1 MAEKMLKQQAAPPL
15 LSVSV
20 EKKKKQAR
28 VAPPPFPSA
37 WLVSLWAF
45 FNTGIIAAAFAM
57 DFLFSSYNAYS
68 KLPSWLMQHVELTE
82 AADAMASAVVLGHIW
97 CGALQAAAATAAL
110 LLVGHHRRRRIRRAL
125 AYAAL
130 AATVS
135 GHCMYASF
143 VGITVAADPGYLYNS
158 IGGTATVIVFAAGDF
173 LGFLTLI
180 RGGD

>member
-20 EKKKKQAR
+20 EKKKKKQAR

-37 WLVSLWAF
+37 WLVSLWAL

-68 KLPSWLMQHVELTE
+68 KLPSWFMRHVELTE
-82 AADAMASAVVLGHIW
+82 AADATASAVVLGHIW
-97 CGALQAAAATAAL
+97 FGALQAAAATAAL
-110 LLVGHHRRRRIRRAL
+110 LLAGHHRRQIRRAL

-130 AATVS
+130 AATVA

-158 IGGTATVIVFAAGDF
+158 IGGTATVIMFAAGDF